1 MKPNLLT
8 IEQKHLGTYSLVY
21 VLIFKVVTCFISESA
36 TSVSRPLN
44 TGAATARQQHV
55 MSQQHNAQSTY
66 TEGDIYI
73 AISDIQSKQ
82 IQSERRAAAV
92 HKVPRS
98 TIQDR
103 RAGRRPRRD
112 CEPKS
117 KRLTKLEEEAIVQ
130 RILDES
136 LRGLPLSKA
145 HIQDMADRLL
155 EERGGNPTGKC
166 WVDRFIKRTPELR
179 TRWSRPY
186 DRQRAACEDP
196 AVIEPWFSLVQSVKA
211 KYGILDEDTWNF
223 DESGFLMG
231 KITSQLV
238 VTGSDKPGKAKK
250 LQPGDREWTTLIQA
264 VGATG
269 KRIPPFIIFA
279 GKVLISTWFEL
290 GIPRNWVIQVSPNGW
305 TSNDLGV
312 DWLKHF
318 NTHAKSVGAYRL
330 LIIDGHESHC
340 SLAFQD
346 YCKENKIIALCMPS
360 HSSHLLQPLDVACF
374 APLKRS
380 YGDGIS
386 ALARNHIHHIS
397 KETFLPAFKAAYE
410 HTFTEENARAG
421 FRGAGLVPFDPD
433 AVLSKLDVRLRT
445 PTPPQR
451 DDAAWEAKTPRNAKE
466 LEAQTTLIQQRMQ
479 RRSGSSAS
487 SLDEQVRQLSKGAQQ
502 IAHNMVLL
510 QEEQARMRSAIE
522 ELTKRKTRKRR
533 YVRAEGTLSQGAIGT

>member
-1 MKPNLLT
+1 
-8 IEQKHLGTYSLVY
+8 
-21 VLIFKVVTCFISESA
+21 
-36 TSVSRPLN
+36 
-44 TGAATARQQHV
+44 
-55 MSQQHNAQSTY
+55 MSQQQNARKTY

-73 AISDIQSKQ
+73 AISDINSKQ
-82 IQSERRAAAV
+82 IRSERRAAEV
-92 HKVPRS
+92 YSIPRT

-103 RAGRRPRRD
+103 RAGRRARRD
-112 CEPKS
+112 CEPNS
-117 KRLTKLEEEAIVQ
+117 KRLTKLEEEVVLDN
-130 RILDES
+130 ILDAS
-136 LRGLPLSKA
+136 LRGVPPTKA
-145 HIQDMADRLL
+145 LVRDMADRLL
-155 EERGGNPTGKC
+155 RERGGKPVGKH
-166 WVDRFIKRTPELR
+166 WVDNFVKRTPELKK
-179 TRWSRPY
+179 RWSRPY

-196 AVIEPWFSLVQSVKA
+196 AVIEPWFSLVQSVKS

-250 LQPGDREWTTLIQA
+250 LQPGDREWTTLVQA

-290 GIPRNWVIQVSPNGW
+290 GIPRDWIIQVSPNGW
-305 TSNDLGV
+305 TNNDLAL

-318 NTHAKSVGAYRL
+318 NTHAKSAGVYRL
-330 LIIDGHESHC
+330 LIIDGHESHI

-386 ALARNHIHHIS
+386 ALARNHIHHIN

-421 FRGAGLVPFDPD
+421 FRGAGLVPFNPD

-466 LEAQTTLIQQRMQ
+466 LEAQTTLIRQRMQ
-479 RRSGSSAS
+479 RRPGSSAS

-510 QEEQARMRSAIE
+510 QEGQARMQSAIE
-522 ELTKRKTRKRR
+522 ELTKRKSRKRR
-533 YVRAEGTLSQGAIGT
+533 YVRAEETLTVGEVSDLIAEREGSSRKDGDTPAKRVRAERHCGRCGEVGHNSRTCKVEIEDADDSEESDV